1 MEVAAADIMVAAVAV
16 DGTTDG
22 GVTADTDTIVDMDTM
37 DIMMAMVN
45 LTPHQ
50 RRVRGNLVIEVPVAA
65 KVPVVEVLAAEE
77 VQEAL
82 PAEVLAAEE
91 VQEALPVAV
100 LAVAAVAVL
109 AVAAVAVLAVAAED
123 VVESSTNVY
132 LDVYRRWNLICIGSH

>member
-50 RRVRGNLVIEVPVAA
+50 RLVRGNLVIEGPVAA

-77 VQEAL
+77 VQEDL
-82 PAEVLAAEE
+82 LAEVLVAAE
-91 VQEALPVAV
+91 VQGALLVVV
-100 LAVAAVAVL
+100 LVAAVAVL
-109 AVAAVAVLAVAAED
+109 VVAAED
-123 VVESSTNVY
+123 AVDSSMTI
-132 LDVYRRWNLICIGSH
+132 LSAERIRHSQ

>member
-1 MEVAAADIMVAAVAV
+1 MEVAAADIMAAAAAAV

-22 GVTADTDTIVDMDTM
+22 EVTVDTDTIVDMETM

-45 LTPHQ
+45 LTPHL
-50 RRVRGNLVIEVPVAA
+50 RLVGNL
-65 KVPVVEVLAAEE
+65 VVEVLAVEVLAVAEA
-77 VQEAL
+77 QEAL
-82 PAEVLAAEE
+82 PAEVLAVEE

>member
-1 MEVAAADIMVAAVAV
+1 MADIMAAAAAV

-22 GVTADTDTIVDMDTM
+22 EVTADTDTIVDMETM

-45 LTPHQ
+45 LTPHL
-50 RRVRGNLVIEVPVAA
+50 RLVGNL
-65 KVPVVEVLAAEE
+65 VVEVLAVEVLAVAEA
-77 VQEAL
+77 QEAL

-91 VQEALPVAV
+91 VQEALLGAV
-100 LAVAAVAVL
+100 PAVAVAVL
-109 AVAAVAVLAVAAED
+109 VVAAVAVLAVAAED

>member
-1 MEVAAADIMVAAVAV
+1 MEVAAADIMAAAAV

-22 GVTADTDTIVDMDTM
+22 EVTADTDTIVDMETM

-45 LTPHQ
+45 LTPHL
-50 RRVRGNLVIEVPVAA
+50 RLVGNL
-65 KVPVVEVLAAEE
+65 VVEVLAVEVLAVAEA
-77 VQEAL
+77 QEAL
-82 PAEVLAAEE
+82 PVAVLAAEE

-109 AVAAVAVLAVAAED
+109 VVAAVAVLAVAAED

>member
-77 VQEAL
+77 VQEDL
-82 PAEVLAAEE
+82 LAEVLVAAE
-91 VQEALPVAV
+91 VQEGLLAAV
-100 LAVAAVAVL
+100 LVAAVAVL
-109 AVAAVAVLAVAAED
+109 VAAVAVLVVAAED
-123 VVESSTNVY
+123 AVDSSMTI
-132 LDVYRRWNLICIGSH
+132 LSAERIRHSQ

>member
-1 MEVAAADIMVAAVAV
+1 MEVAAADIMAAAAAV

-22 GVTADTDTIVDMDTM
+22 EVTVDTDTIVDMETM

-45 LTPHQ
+45 LTPHL
-50 RRVRGNLVIEVPVAA
+50 RLVGNLVVEVLAVEVLAVAEAQEALPVA
-65 KVPVVEVLAAEE
+65 VLAAEE

-82 PAEVLAAEE
+82 LGAVPAV
-91 VQEALPVAV
+91 
-100 LAVAAVAVL
+100 AVAVL
-109 AVAAVAVLAVAAED
+109 VVAAVAVLAVAAED